1 MEKTLVLIKPD
12 AVAQR
17 VVGNIIS
24 KYEDRKFDIEHI
36 KILIPSVEL
45 LEEHYFEHRDK
56 SFFPELINFM
66 SSGRVVAMVLK
77 GSNVV
82 RKVRELNGHT
92 NPNLAA
98 ENTIRN
104 LYGTSL
110 TYNAIHGSDSKE
122 TADREIKL
130 WFDNI

>member
-12 AVAQR
+12 AVSQR

-24 KYEDRKFDIEHI
+24 KYEDKKFDIEHI
-36 KILIPSVEL
+36 KILIPSLEL
-45 LEEHYFEHRDK
+45 LEEHYYEHRDK
-56 SFFPELINFM
+56 PFFKELINFM
-66 SSGRVVAMVLK
+66 SSDRVVAMVLK
-77 GSNVV
+77 GNNVID
-82 RKVRELNGHT
+82 KVRQLNGHT

-104 LYGTSL
+104 LYGTNL
-110 TYNAIHGSDSKE
+110 TYNAVHGSDSKE
-122 TADREIKL
+122 TAKREIDL